1 MNRTARL
8 PVSLCPAL
16 CLTLVLLSGCAGVTV
31 STLSTREYMLRH
43 RGDILSSGELSVHTV
58 SALTVTGL
66 SGDGC
71 FENGRQC
78 RRILERT
85 DGLRSEKKLAALSEL
100 WLLEAMLREK
110 RKDADGALNAYLETA
125 RHAYAYLFL
134 SDRPMSARALE
145 ERPTQVRDYYNFA
158 VRQTVSLLFDKVG
171 KHGRIGPDGV
181 VEAGRRILVEFDG
194 QAVPHADALPESIY
208 PASAL
213 DFEGLRNRYRRDGL
227 GAEMVAAMPEP
238 ADAEKAAWTAMRYP
252 TLTVLAEFPGRD
264 LEEVLA
270 TDSVLIRVYDPY
282 KTEQVSI
289 RGTPVPL
296 AGNFTAG
303 YGLWL
308 ARSSFAV
315 RSLATLF
322 GTGDMLERPCLFL
335 MQPYDPNRRTVIMVH
350 GLASSPEAWINLA
363 NEIMGDEILV
373 RNYQI
378 WQIYYPTSHPIAIN
392 NHALRAVLAAA
403 LRDLDPSG
411 TAQASR
417 DMLLVGHSMGGIL
430 SRLMVSSS
438 GNRLWNDLLE
448 RRDLDPKTRRKVRE
462 RLGDYLFFD
471 PVPQIGRAVFIAAPH
486 RGTPFADSAPAR
498 YVVGLVSLPV
508 ELVKG
513 VIEPAVQLVNPEL
526 RSKVSMHSFNGI
538 ANLGSADPFILAA
551 ADLPVSPKV
560 PFHSIIGNKT
570 PNVPLADSDDGIVP
584 YSSASFPG
592 AASEKVIPSGH
603 SVQETPE
610 AALELRRIMHL
621 HLAEHPY

>member
-1 MNRTARL
+1 MIRTARL
-8 PVSLCPAL
+8 FIPL
-16 CLTLVLLSGCAGVTV
+16 CLALSMLSGCAGVTV
-31 STLSTREYMLRH
+31 STLSTREYMIRH
-43 RGDILSSGELSVHTV
+43 RGDILSSGELSAHTV
-58 SALTVTGL
+58 SALTITGL
-66 SGDGC
+66 DGDVC
-71 FENGRQC
+71 LKNGRQC
-78 RRILERT
+78 RQALERT
-85 DGLRSEKKLAALSEL
+85 EGLGSEKKLAALAEL

-110 RKDADGALNAYLETA
+110 RKDAYGSLDAYLETA

-134 SDRPMSARALE
+134 SERPMSERALE

-158 VRQTVSLLFDKVG
+158 VRQAVTLLFAAVG

-181 VEAGRRILVEFDG
+181 VAAGRRILVEFDG
-194 QAVPHADALPESIY
+194 QALPYAGTLPESMH

-213 DFEGLRNRYRRDGL
+213 DFKGLRNQYRRDGL

-238 ADAEKAAWTAMRYP
+238 ADADKAAWRSMRCP

-264 LEEVLA
+264 LADVLA
-270 TDSVLIRVYDPY
+270 TNTVMFRVYDPY
-282 KTEQVSI
+282 RTEQVSI
-289 RGTPVPL
+289 RDTPVPL

-308 ARSSFAV
+308 AQSSFAV
-315 RSLATLF
+315 RSLTTLF
-322 GTGDMLERPCLFL
+322 GAGDMLERPCLFL

-363 NEIMGDEILV
+363 NEIMGDEVLV

-403 LRDLDPSG
+403 LRDLDPAG
-411 TAQASR
+411 TARASR
-417 DMLLVGHSMGGIL
+417 NMLLVGHSMGGIL

-438 GNRLWNDLLE
+438 GDALWNELLE
-448 RRDLDPKTRRKVRE
+448 KRNLGEKARRKLRE
-462 RLGDYLFFD
+462 RLGDYLFFE

-486 RGTPFADSAPAR
+486 RGTPFADGMAAR
-498 YVVGLVSLPV
+498 WIVGLVSLPV
-508 ELVKG
+508 ELIKG
-513 VIEPAVQLVNPEL
+513 VIEPAVQLVNPDLKSE
-526 RSKVSMHSFNGI
+526 VSMHSFNGI
-538 ANLGSADPFILAA
+538 ANLGSTDPFIRAA
-551 ADLPVSPKV
+551 ANLPVSAKV
-560 PFHSIIGNKT
+560 PFHSIIGNTT
-570 PNVPLADSDDGIVP
+570 PDVPLAESDDGIVP

-592 AASEKVIPSGH
+592 AVSEKVIRSGH

-621 HLAEHPY
+621 HLAAHPE